1 MKISAIDTQFAS
13 EKDIPWAPMG
23 PDPKGG
29 VDIRIFRVDSKS
41 NRMAFM
47 NRFHPGFVAMKH
59 RHVGEVHAYTLK
71 GRWHYF
77 EYDWVAGPGDYIYE
91 RPGTIHTLE
100 AFPDN
105 QGFTDVFFVIEGGL
119 DVYDDNNNLLL
130 TVTLPMFEEMYRQG
144 LDALG
149 LPYPAAILRD

>member
-1 MKISAIDTQFAS
+1 MTTGLIDTQFAS
-13 EKDIPWAPMG
+13 ERDIPWAPMG

-29 VDIRIFRVDSKS
+29 VDIRIFRVDSAN

-47 NRFHPGFVAMKH
+47 NRFHPGFIATRH

-77 EYDWVAGPGDYIYE
+77 EYDWVAGPGDYVYE
-91 RPGTIHTLE
+91 QPGTIHTLH
-100 AFPDN
+100 AFDDN
-105 QGFTDVFFVIEGGL
+105 TEPTEVFFVIEGGL
-119 DVYDDNNNLLL
+119 DVYDDNDNLLL